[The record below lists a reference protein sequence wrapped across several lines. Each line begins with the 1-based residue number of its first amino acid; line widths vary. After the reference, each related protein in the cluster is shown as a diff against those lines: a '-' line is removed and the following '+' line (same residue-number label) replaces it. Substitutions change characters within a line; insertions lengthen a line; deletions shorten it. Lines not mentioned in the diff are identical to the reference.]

1 MLLFTKRNTI
11 KRMITSKYLVQNM
24 PSFTISEHLF
34 LQSIKSVINA
44 NKQTRLS
51 ESLNIEDE
59 PIH

>member
-1 MLLFTKRNTI
+1 M
-11 KRMITSKYLVQNM
+11 MTSKYLVQNM

-51 ESLNIEDE
+51 ESLNYAIGLNIEDE